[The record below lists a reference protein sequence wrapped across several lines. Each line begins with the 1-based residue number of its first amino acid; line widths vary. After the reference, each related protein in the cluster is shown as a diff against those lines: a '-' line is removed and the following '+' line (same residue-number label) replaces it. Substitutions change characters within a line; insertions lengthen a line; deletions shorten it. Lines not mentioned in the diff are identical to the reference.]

1 MIIIRLTRNIDNV
14 ASVFAEKKKKTCR
27 KTDLTKSEISRS
39 SLARESILYEY
50 KTENWTNSLFAR
62 LLEFRNGNIPEYL
75 ACINDFS
82 NWIKVS
88 KPMIKMQIVY
98 QFFLFL
104 NIFDMRVNVM
114 LYTARRKILFYCR

>member
-1 MIIIRLTRNIDNV
+1 M
-14 ASVFAEKKKKTCR
+14 KHR

-39 SLARESILYEY
+39 SLAVRESSLYEY
-50 KTENWTNSLFAR
+50 KTGNWTNSLFAR

-88 KPMIKMQIVY
+88 KPMGTDQDANY
-98 QFFLFL
+98 LP
-104 NIFDMRVNVM
+104 
-114 LYTARRKILFYCR
+114 ILFFKYFRHV